1 MKRKLSILMLGIAVM
16 LASCSQDEN
25 TLQTHEKG
33 KTVTFTATLDG
44 NMKLRATRATDPTAV
59 SYTHLDVYKRQGYAH
74 A

>member
-1 MKRKLSILMLGIAVM
+1 MLGIAVM

-44 NMKLRATRATDPTAV
+44 NMKLRATRATDPTDLPITRAV
-59 SYTHLDVYKRQGYAH
+59 L
-74 A
+74 